1 MNVCMRQPVVH
12 AIQLY
17 DIIPAKRRRIEKLN
31 FGGKEIKMKNES
43 CVTLELRTLCGDR
56 RMRVRETADEGRGW
70 KNVEKFR
77 PRARAQKHVVS
88 AIDLVEN

>member
-1 MNVCMRQPVVH
+1 MAATWQYLLQVRPFDVVQTPMNVCMRQPVVH

-56 RMRVRETADEGRGW
+56 RMRVRETADEGRG
-70 KNVEKFR
+70 
-77 PRARAQKHVVS
+77 
-88 AIDLVEN
+88 